1 MAYGLNKVILI
12 GNLGRDPEIRHTEGG
27 AIVANFPLATTEYYK
42 DKNGQRQEQTE
53 WHQIVAW
60 RSQAEYAQKYL
71 KKGFTLMVEGKIRT
85 RSWED
90 KERVK
95 RYTTEII
102 ADSFQLIS
110 SPRRED
116 NSHQSES
123 SHSAQTTQG
132 GADASSSSGPL
143 DDLPF

>member
-102 ADSFQLIS
+102 ADSFHLIS
-110 SPRRED
+110 SPRREE
-116 NSHQSES
+116 SGQPSES
-123 SHSAQTTQG
+123 GHTASPGNANT
-132 GADASSSSGPL
+132 DASGPGPL

>member
-12 GNLGRDPEIRHTEGG
+12 GNLGRDPEIRHTDGG

-116 NSHQSES
+116 SGQHNDGSVSGQGSHN
-123 SHSAQTTQG
+123 
-132 GADASSSSGPL
+132 SSSSGQL

>member
-12 GNLGRDPEIRHTEGG
+12 GNLGRDPEIRHTDGG

-110 SPRRED
+110 SPRREESAQHGD
-116 NSHQSES
+116 SGSSSHNSHGNNES
-123 SHSAQTTQG
+123 R
-132 GADASSSSGPL
+132 SSSGAM
-143 DDLPF
+143 DDMPF